1 MNNMKRK
8 KGRVKKMA
16 IYKKVTDLV
25 GNTPIL
31 ELGNYEEKNQLEATI
46 LAKLEY
52 FNPAGSVKDR
62 IAREIILDAL
72 ETGKLTK
79 DSVIIEPTSGN
90 TGIGLAAI
98 AAAKGYQ
105 AIIVMPDSMSK
116 ERIRILEAYGAKVVL
131 TPGEKNMGGANEKA
145 AEILEQTEN
154 AIITG
159 QGGNPSN
166 PEAHYQTTGPEI
178 WKDTGENVDIF
189 VATVGTGGTISGT
202 GKFLKEKNPDIQII
216 GVEPAGCPVL
226 SGGEAGPHKIQGIGG
241 GVIAPVTDVELLDEV
256 ITVTDDEAYETVRK
270 AARKEGSFI
279 GISAGAA
286 LFAATEVAK
295 RPENQG
301 KTIVTIFPDSADRYL
316 STDLFE

>member
-1 MNNMKRK
+1 
-8 KGRVKKMA
+8 MA
-16 IYKKVTDLV
+16 NIADDITELV
-25 GNTPIL
+25 GNTPL
-31 ELGNYEEKNQLEATI
+31 LRLHKFEKEAGFEGKI
-46 LAKLEY
+46 LAKLEV
-52 FNPAGSVKDR
+52 FNPTGSVKDR
-62 IAREIILDAL
+62 IAKNMIEQAERDRRLKPGG
-72 ETGKLTK
+72 T
-79 DSVIIEPTSGN
+79 IIEATSGN

-105 AIIVMPDSMSK
+105 AVIVMPDSMSK

-216 GVEPAGCPVL
+216 GVEPGRMP
-226 SGGEAGPHKIQGIGG
+226 
-241 GVIAPVTDVELLDEV
+241 GVI
-256 ITVTDDEAYETVRK
+256 RW
-270 AARKEGSFI
+270 GSR
-279 GISAGAA
+279 
-286 LFAATEVAK
+286 T
-295 RPENQG
+295 
-301 KTIVTIFPDSADRYL
+301 T
-316 STDLFE
+316 

>member
-1 MNNMKRK
+1 
-8 KGRVKKMA
+8 MA
-16 IYKKVTDLV
+16 NIADDITELV
-25 GNTPIL
+25 GNTPL
-31 ELGNYEEKNQLEATI
+31 LRLHKFEKEAGFEGKI
-46 LAKLEY
+46 LAKLEV
-52 FNPAGSVKDR
+52 FNPTGSVKDR
-62 IAREIILDAL
+62 IAKNMIEQAERDGRLKPGG
-72 ETGKLTK
+72 T
-79 DSVIIEPTSGN
+79 IIEATSGN

-105 AIIVMPDSMSK
+105 AVIVMPDSMSK

-202 GKFLKEKNPDIQII
+202 GKFLKEKNPDIRII

-241 GVIAPVTDVELLDEV
+241 GAIAPVTDVDLLDEV

-270 AARKEGSFI
+270 AAKKEGSFI

-286 LFAATEVAK
+286 LFAAEKGAK